1 MGLNYRIV
9 YKKRVD
15 NRATDP
21 LSHMPQVSADNVD
34 FEVCNFMSSC
44 QPKWVEEVEHSYIT
58 DPSK

>member
-21 LSHMPQVSADNVD
+21 LSRMPQVSADNVD
-34 FEVCNFMSSC
+34 SEVCNVMSSC